1 MHHRSLPLAIA
12 ACMIALPCWPGGS
25 APGFDGWARFDDAT
39 ALAAARAIVA
49 SEAPG
54 DASVSSLSV
63 EEGHLTVQGVFG
75 LDNGSRWAT
84 LGAEIAPTD
93 PEAGADMS
101 TASVLR
107 IRLAS
112 AEPRPLRVRIK
123 GADRDIGSAGCY
135 PVVVQMVTAA
145 PADYVIPLAAFRSP
159 GWCGAKAVSIEQTL
173 HAVARVE
180 VTANDG
186 PAGPVSFSVGRIDF
200 VDDEVKAPDLPPLA
214 GPAAR
219 AASIAATAGSA
230 ASLAAGPPHRRA
242 SAARPS
248 LAASAASP
256 RRVVCE
262 HSARY
267 ELTLCY

>member
-1 MHHRSLPLAIA
+1 
-12 ACMIALPCWPGGS
+12 MIALPCMAAGSEPG
-25 APGFDGWARFDDAT
+25 ADGWARFDDAS
-39 ALAAARAIVA
+39 ALAATRAIVA

-63 EEGHLTVQGVFG
+63 DDGRLTVQGVFG

-93 PEAGADMS
+93 AATGADMS

-135 PVVVQMVTAA
+135 PIVVQMVTPT
-145 PADYVIPLAAFRSP
+145 PADYVIPLSAFHSP

-186 PAGPVSFSVGRIDF
+186 PAGPVNFSVGQIDF
-200 VDDEVKAPDLPPLA
+200 LANDRPEAEGTARPSPRDPISPLA
-214 GPAAR
+214 ASPASRGAAR
-219 AASIAATAGSA
+219 ASTT
-230 ASLAAGPPHRRA
+230 A
-242 SAARPS
+242 SAAAPAPASTRRRAVGAAPQPASSPAPS
-248 LAASAASP
+248 
-256 RRVVCE
+256 RHVVCE
-262 HSARY
+262 HSTRY